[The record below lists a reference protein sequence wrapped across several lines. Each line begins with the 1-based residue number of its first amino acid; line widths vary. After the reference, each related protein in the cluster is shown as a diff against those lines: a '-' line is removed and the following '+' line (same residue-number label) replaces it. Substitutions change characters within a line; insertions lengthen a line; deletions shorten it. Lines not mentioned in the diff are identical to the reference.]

1 MSYSVAQQ
9 SGASVTYGWKI
20 ASVVN
25 GGPSDGKL
33 NVGDIIIALN
43 NQTIRNNDDLAS
55 YLEQHTLPGDSLSVT
70 VVRGSSQV
78 PITVVLGARPAPS
91 T

>member
-1 MSYSVAQQ
+1 MDYTIAQQ
-9 SGASVTYGWKI
+9 THASVTYGWKI
-20 ASVVN
+20 ATIVS

-33 NVGDIIIALN
+33 QVGDIIIALN

-55 YLEQHTLPGDSLSVT
+55 YLEEHTLPGDSLVLT
-70 VVRGSSQV
+70 VIRGSSQIQV
-78 PITVVLGARPAPS
+78 TVVLGSRPAAS